1 MSLNDQHSIIRK
13 PVGSGGPTLSPE
25 PQFPSQDGQSQL
37 SGRSGGIHWRACTS
51 MVASLLFGILLAL
64 GHHLFYNNLN
74 GKPVGAPEHVIIGVT
89 RQQLNLTLGTLFAFL
104 VNAFLG
110 IAVTTSYTQIVWGA
124 VKKRATTLETIDTV
138 FYVVTSFWSLVCFSV
153 WWKYPLLLLLA
164 LTIW

>member
-1 MSLNDQHSIIRK
+1 MINI
-13 PVGSGGPTLSPE
+13 
-25 PQFPSQDGQSQL
+25 QS
-37 SGRSGGIHWRACTS
+37 S
-51 MVASLLFGILLAL
+51 ASLWALAVL
-64 GHHLFYNNLN
+64 HCRRSRNFPRKMDRVNSQVEAAVYTGERPPPCSPHSYSAYCLHWGHHLFYNNLN

-89 RQQLNLTLGTLFAFL
+89 REQLNLTLGTLFAFL

-138 FYVVTSFWSLVCFSV
+138 FYVVTSFWSLVYFSV